1 MTFDE
6 ILTRVI
12 TLLQQ
17 EGRVSY
23 RALKIRFNLD
33 DEYLEGLKDELIEA
47 KQLAA
52 NERGKVLVWTGGL
65 GLSSTPQTPDTGH
78 RTPDARRQTLDPR
91 PVSYTPK
98 HLADR
103 ILDEQAAMEARAL
116 PDGKRKTITALF
128 ADIKGS
134 M

>member
-52 NERGKVLVWTGGL
+52 DERGKVLVWTGEGE
-65 GLSSTPQTPDTGH
+65 T
-78 RTPDARRQTLDPR
+78 
-91 PVSYTPK
+91 
-98 HLADR
+98 
-103 ILDEQAAMEARAL
+103 
-116 PDGKRKTITALF
+116 GKRGKTVQSLASRAEWGQSTYLALL
-128 ADIKGS
+128 AEAHGKAGQTEEGLTTLAEALAVVDSSGERRWEAEL
-134 M
+134 

>member
-47 KQLAA
+47 KQLASD
-52 NERGKVLVWTGGL
+52 ERGKVLVWTGGTAEKESEDRRN
-65 GLSSTPQTPDTGH
+65 GETGKNSPESSVQSL
-78 RTPDARRQTLDPR
+78 ASR
-91 PVSYTPK
+91 PAAYTPK
-98 HLADR
+98 HLVPSAIITPLVVRAAASR
-103 ILDEQAAMEARAL
+103 IWLA
-116 PDGKRKTITALF
+116 I
-128 ADIKGS
+128 
-134 M
+134 